1 MTATVMVGHDPK
13 PRRIG
18 VSGTY
23 VAASAVLAGQIV
35 SFAADGVSRTVAPAT
50 SSLGSPVG
58 VAAYGAAAGE
68 SFLVYGNGSEVK
80 IELSADN
87 GTADAGDW
95 LGVSAVAGAAIVQ
108 DGAIAAHTSEGVG
121 LFPIGQAQED
131 IAAGASTVGGKG
143 YVLLNITPIWTAATT

>member
-1 MTATVMVGHDPK
+1 MTDTIPVGFDPK

-18 VSGTY
+18 VAGTY
-23 VAASAVLAGQIV
+23 TAGSVILAGQIV
-35 SFAADGVSRTVAPAT
+35 AFATSGASRTVAPAT

-80 IELSADN
+80 VELSADD

-95 LGVSAVAGAAIVQ
+95 LGVSTVAGCATVQ
-108 DGAIAAHTSEGVG
+108 DGAIAGHGTEGTG
-121 LFPIGQAQED
+121 LFPIGQCQED

-143 YVLLNITPIWTAATT
+143 YVLLNMTPIWTASS

>member
-1 MTATVMVGHDPK
+1 MTATTPVGFDPK

-18 VSGTY
+18 VTGTY
-23 VAASAVLAGQIV
+23 TAGSVILAGQIV
-35 SFAADGVSRTVAPAT
+35 AFATSGVSRTVAPAT

-68 SFLVYGNGSEVK
+68 SFLVYGNGCEVK
-80 IELSADN
+80 VELSADD

-95 LGVSAVAGAAIVQ
+95 LGVSTVAGTAIVQ
-108 DGAIAAHTSEGVG
+108 DGAIAAHNSEGAG
-121 LFPIGQAQED
+121 LFPIGQCQED

-143 YVLLNITPIWTAATT
+143 YCLLNMTPIWTASS

>member
-1 MTATVMVGHDPK
+1 MTDTIPVGFDPK

-18 VSGTY
+18 VAGTY
-23 VAASAVLAGQIV
+23 TAGSVILAGQIV
-35 SFAADGVSRTVAPAT
+35 AFATSGGSRTVAPAT

-68 SFLVYGNGSEVK
+68 SFLVYGNGCEVK
-80 IELSADN
+80 VELSADN

-95 LGVSAVAGAAIVQ
+95 LGVSTVAGCAIVQ
-108 DGAIAAHTSEGVG
+108 DGAIAAHNSEGVG
-121 LFPIGQAQED
+121 LFPIGQCQED

-143 YVLLNITPIWTAATT
+143 YVLLNMTPIWTAVT

>member
-1 MTATVMVGHDPK
+1 MADTKPVGFDPK

-18 VSGTY
+18 VAGTY
-23 VAASAVLAGQIV
+23 TAGSVILAGQIV
-35 SFAADGVSRTVAPAT
+35 SFATSGVSRTVAPAT

-80 IELSADN
+80 VELSADD

-95 LGVSAVAGAAIVQ
+95 LGVSTVAGTAIVQ
-108 DGAIAAHTSEGVG
+108 DGAIAAHGSEGAG
-121 LFPIGQAQED
+121 LFPIGQCQED

-143 YVLLNITPIWTAATT
+143 YVLLNMTPIWTASS